1 MAYIILNVSKNVKLA
16 KGRLNMDVKIDLSNV
31 IIETQRLRLRMFQES
46 DLMDFYAYASVPGV
60 GEMAGWPHHKDLETS
75 QRILKRFIEEKEVFA
90 IVHKEHNK
98 VIGSLG
104 LHDSWAN
111 DDKQLQS
118 LRTKEIGYVL
128 AKEYWGQGLM
138 PEAVEAVIEYC
149 FQILGIEALTCGH
162 FTENR
167 QSRRVIE
174 KSGFVFVKKGRFY
187 SRQLQNSYEDLKYIL
202 IRTQ

>member
-1 MAYIILNVSKNVKLA
+1 
-16 KGRLNMDVKIDLSNV
+16 MDVKIDLANI
-31 IIETQRLRLRMFQES
+31 IIETKRLRLRMFHES

>member
-1 MAYIILNVSKNVKLA
+1 
-16 KGRLNMDVKIDLSNV
+16 MDVKIDLTNI
-31 IIETQRLRLRMFQES
+31 IIETKRLRLRMFHES
-46 DLMDFYAYASVPGV
+46 DLMDFYTYASVPGV